1 MASKTINILNTY
13 GKVFSLFSMMV
24 LGALIPQAHV
34 FSFLIQYFLMTMLFF
49 AFLDI
54 DLKPEKFPKSVIW
67 ILVANVA
74 VAFLSYGIFAP
85 SNLTFALVAFM
96 TGIAPSAIASPV
108 MIGFIQGKV
117 EYVIA
122 AVLITNLTS
131 AVIVPLALPALVGN
145 TIPISVWSVL
155 QTALVLMFV
164 PLILARLTLRL
175 PENAQIKIRKGKR
188 FSFLLW
194 LTNLFLVSA
203 KVSDFIRGG
212 NISSLSVLLYIALI
226 SLGICIIN
234 FTLGAW
240 IGGDQFRREASQ
252 ALGQKN
258 LGYVIW
264 IALAFLN
271 PLVAVGPT
279 FYIVYHHIY
288 NSWLIYRFEKQRSR
302 V

>member
-1 MASKTINILNTY
+1 
-13 GKVFSLFSMMV
+13 MMV

-34 FSFLIQYFLMTMLFF
+34 FSFLIQYFLMAMLFF

-54 DLKPEKFPKSVIW
+54 NLKPEKFPKSVVW
-67 ILVANVA
+67 ILLANVA
-74 VAFLSYGIFAP
+74 VAFLGYKIFAP
-85 SNLTFALVAFM
+85 SNLTLALVAFM

-108 MIGFIQGKV
+108 MIGFIQGQV

-122 AVLITNLTS
+122 AVLVTNLSS
-131 AVIVPLALPALVGN
+131 AVIVPLALPTLVGN
-145 TIPISVWSVL
+145 AIPISIWSVL
-155 QTALVLMFV
+155 QTAIILIFV
-164 PLILARLTLRL
+164 PLVLAQLTLRL
-175 PENAQIKIRKGKR
+175 PDNTQIIIRKGKR
-188 FSFLLW
+188 FSFFLW
-194 LTNLFLVSA
+194 LINLFLVGA

-212 NISSLSVLLYIALI
+212 TISSLSVLFDIAII
-226 SLGICIIN
+226 SLAICIIN

-264 IALAFLN
+264 IALTFLN

-279 FYIVYHHIY
+279 FYIVYHHLY
-288 NSWLIYRFEKQRSR
+288 NSWLIYRFEKQRNR